1 MKENVVTSMN
11 AQKGMFVPETQS
23 VRTLKAASVVSAMR
37 DIVVICAQISM
48 SVLTE
53 QLVAAENLNA

>member
-11 AQKGMFVPETQS
+11 VQKGMFVPETQS
-23 VRTLKAASVVSAMR
+23 VRILKAASVVSAMR